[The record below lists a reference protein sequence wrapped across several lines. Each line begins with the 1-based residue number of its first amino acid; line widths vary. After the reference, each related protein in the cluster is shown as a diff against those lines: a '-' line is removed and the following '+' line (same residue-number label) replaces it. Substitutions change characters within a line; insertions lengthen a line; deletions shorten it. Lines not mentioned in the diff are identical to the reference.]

1 MICTCMGRINE
12 KGVLDGSFVCEPR
25 PYQGTSPCYFLYK
38 QSLPAT
44 GLAAPLLCS
53 AALAFSVE
61 AVMK

>member
-1 MICTCMGRINE
+1 MGRINE
-12 KGVLDGSFVCEPR
+12 KGVLAGSFVCEPC

-44 GLAAPLLCS
+44 SFAAPLLRS
-53 AALAFSVE
+53 AALTFSVE